1 MLLTFINKYIYILNT
16 ILQIKVLPHLI
27 IYKAIVRG
35 SPGGW
40 CPRGG
45 WCLVASSL
53 VAGGVLPG
61 GCHRWS
67 GPRCLA
73 AGGVLLGAGGVLLGA
88 GGVLLGAGC
97 PPWCWWWLVVS
108 SLVAAIGGVVLG
120 VWWLVESSPVAAIG
134 GVVLGVW
141 RLVVAPWQPRPHI
154 HSRTRR
160 RVHARLPSAA
170 AVSLVN

>member
-120 VWWLVESSPVAAIG
+120 VW
-134 GVVLGVW
+134 
-141 RLVVAPWQPRPHI
+141 RLVV
-154 HSRTRR
+154 S
-160 RVHARLPSAA
+160 
-170 AVSLVN
+170 SLVLVVLVVAGGGSLATSPAYSQPDT

>member
-73 AGGVLLGAGGVLLGA
+73 AGGVLLGAG
-88 GGVLLGAGC
+88 C

-120 VWWLVESSPVAAIG
+120 VWWLVVSSLVL
-134 GVVLGVW
+134 VVLPGAGGGS
-141 RLVVAPWQPRPHI
+141 LATSPAYSQPD
-154 HSRTRR
+154 T
-160 RVHARLPSAA
+160 
-170 AVSLVN
+170 